1 MMGETLLLALMA
13 ALAPGNGDPVT
24 GIPPGTCSLAEDL
37 GRNEVRRGLPP
48 ASAAP
53 LPASA
58 APVEAPA
65 YYAFPVVSTRRLP
78 GTGLAVGLGEVTF
91 ADSPF
96 GVTLAGDGSYLLDVW
111 LSVER
116 LMAPREG
123 VYVGWLTTPDLDRV
137 ERIGALADGGPLRG
151 RARWN
156 KFLLVVTLEPGDD
169 PEAQM
174 WTGPVVMRGMSRSGQ
189 MHTMAG
195 HGAFEQENC
204 AAYGYD

>member
-1 MMGETLLLALMA
+1 MMGKTLLAVALLAGLGPERGGPD
-13 ALAPGNGDPVT
+13 PGV
-24 GIPPGTCSLAEDL
+24 PPGTCSLPETPGAE
-37 GRNEVRRGLPP
+37 GMGG
-48 ASAAP
+48 AP
-53 LPASA
+53 LPAST
-58 APVEAPA
+58 APVDAPA

-78 GTGLAVGLGEVTF
+78 GTGLAAGLGEVTF
-91 ADSPF
+91 AASPF

-123 VYVGWLTTPDLDRV
+123 VHVGWLTTPDLDKV
-137 ERIGALADGGPLRG
+137 ERIGPLAGGQLRG

-156 KFLLVVTLEPGDD
+156 KFLLVVTLEPADD
-169 PEAQM
+169 PDAAM

>member
-1 MMGETLLLALMA
+1 MMGKMLLAL
-13 ALAPGNGDPVT
+13 ALFAGMAPGSGDPSP
-24 GIPPGTCSLAEDL
+24 GIPPATCA
-37 GRNEVRRGLPP
+37 LPDAVAP
-48 ASAAP
+48 TDAFHAP
-53 LPASA
+53 LPESA
-58 APVEAPA
+58 APVDAPA

-78 GTGLAVGLGEVTF
+78 GTGLAAGLGEVTF
-91 ADSPF
+91 PDSPF
-96 GVTLAGDGSYLLDVW
+96 GITLADDGSYVLDVW

-123 VYVGWLTTPDLDRV
+123 VYVGWLTTPDLDKV
-137 ERIGALADGGPLRG
+137 ERIGSLTDGGQLHG

-156 KFLLVVTLEPGDD
+156 KFLLVVTLEPADD
-169 PEAQM
+169 PEAAM
-174 WTGPVVMRGMSRSGQ
+174 WTGPVVMRGMSRSGL

>member
-1 MMGETLLLALMA
+1 MTARTLLALA
-13 ALAPGNGDPVT
+13 LLAVLAPPGRGRGGTVPEVPPV
-24 GIPPGTCSLAEDL
+24 PC
-37 GRNEVRRGLPP
+37 
-48 ASAAP
+48 P
-53 LPASA
+53 LPEEPRIGEAAGMALPESA
-58 APVEAPA
+58 APVDAPA

-78 GTGLAVGLGEVTF
+78 GTGLAAGLGEVTF

-96 GVTLAGDGSYLLDVW
+96 GVTLARDGSYLLDVW
-111 LSVER
+111 LTVER
-116 LMAPREG
+116 LVAPREG
-123 VYVGWLTTPDLDRV
+123 VYVGWLTTPELDQV
-137 ERIGALADGGPLRG
+137 ERIGPLSAGELHG

-169 PEAQM
+169 PGADS

-204 AAYGYD
+204 AAYGYE